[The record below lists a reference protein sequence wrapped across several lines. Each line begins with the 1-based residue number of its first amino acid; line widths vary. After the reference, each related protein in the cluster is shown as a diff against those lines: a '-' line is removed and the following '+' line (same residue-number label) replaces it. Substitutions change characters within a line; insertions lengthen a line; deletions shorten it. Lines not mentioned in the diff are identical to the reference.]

1 MDNGVQEFSVIS
13 HPPQDC
19 LSSRRDNND
28 IIITSCGD
36 LKILFHFRL
45 CARFPSIFS
54 SEWIFAH
61 REVIMV
67 DYTSKSLSA
76 ISKRSEGEL
85 CALLS
90 ALVTKVS
97 LWFTFLGSPL
107 ALQKKKK
114 LALMSVA
121 MVVAVLKRCYLILET
136 LFLLLKFLTVTCRRA
151 YKPTK
156 LPPQKW
162 TKIRP
167 NVVEHFAEQ
176 IKLLRSTF
184 TLLWF

>member
-45 CARFPSIFS
+45 RARFPSTFS

-97 LWFTFLGSPL
+97 L
-107 ALQKKKK
+107 
-114 LALMSVA
+114 
-121 MVVAVLKRCYLILET
+121 
-136 LFLLLKFLTVTCRRA
+136 
-151 YKPTK
+151 
-156 LPPQKW
+156 
-162 TKIRP
+162 
-167 NVVEHFAEQ
+167 
-176 IKLLRSTF
+176 
-184 TLLWF
+184 